1 MLPGMIMENLMPGKN
16 QNLNAGGNCVLLV
29 QFHYTCRQ
37 KMEFISNAPILGG
50 LLIDL
55 SSVDRFVE
63 LSIIFC
69 GELTFH
75 LFHLRGTYGE
85 LTGAYGGAYGE
96 LTGNLRG
103 LAGDGPVC
111 LPTTF
116 SFFFIFFNF

>member
-1 MLPGMIMENLMPGKN
+1 
-16 QNLNAGGNCVLLV
+16 
-29 QFHYTCRQ
+29 
-37 KMEFISNAPILGG
+37 MEFISNAPILGG
-50 LLIDL
+50 VLIDL

-85 LTGAYGGAYGE
+85 LTGAYGE

-103 LAGDGPVC
+103 TYGDLRGRVLYAPQVEMMV
-111 LPTTF
+111 T
-116 SFFFIFFNF
+116 